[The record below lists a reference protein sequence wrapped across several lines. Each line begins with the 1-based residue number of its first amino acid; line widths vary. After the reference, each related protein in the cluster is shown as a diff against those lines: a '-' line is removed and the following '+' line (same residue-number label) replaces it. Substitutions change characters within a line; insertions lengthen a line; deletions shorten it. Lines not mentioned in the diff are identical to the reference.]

1 VTPDERERMTA
12 LCKRIAQEKDHQ
24 KFTELLQALNELL
37 DGKEQRLQVD
47 AVKQN
52 APSCGPTTRP

>member
-1 VTPDERERMTA
+1 MTA

-47 AVKQN
+47 AVKQS